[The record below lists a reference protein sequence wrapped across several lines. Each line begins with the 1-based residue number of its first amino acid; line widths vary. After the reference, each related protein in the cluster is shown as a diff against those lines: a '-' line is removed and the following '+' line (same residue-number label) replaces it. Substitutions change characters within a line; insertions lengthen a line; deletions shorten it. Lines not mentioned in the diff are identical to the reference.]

1 MFKITTYSDVAIWL
15 LILSSHLLVL
25 ISYMYG
31 LKDYLFLL
39 NMNILFNLFAFIR
52 DCTISHL
59 RCFVSFAQCL
69 IFSKYSI
76 SGNNIMALKWISY
89 NGLSLWLTKR
99 KIASIFTIQ
108 VCFSKKYIS
117 VVYGGKLRLRKSFF
131 NIIY

>member
-59 RCFVSFAQCL
+59 RCFVS
-69 IFSKYSI
+69 
-76 SGNNIMALKWISY
+76 
-89 NGLSLWLTKR
+89 
-99 KIASIFTIQ
+99 
-108 VCFSKKYIS
+108 
-117 VVYGGKLRLRKSFF
+117 
-131 NIIY
+131 